1 MLFFPLALFGQ
12 SPKSGATVDY
22 INSKLGK
29 GFEVKLKGNYLVA
42 SYYENG
48 KDLYREDL
56 MHVKDIDINS
66 IYYNA
71 SEQMMIINC
80 IGVKNKCVD
89 RQLYIQ
95 KIRRRYGRISFYVKL
110 DTPSADNLTRA
121 LKHLIQMTTNS
132 KYTADESFD

>member
-71 SEQMMIINC
+71 S
-80 IGVKNKCVD
+80 
-89 RQLYIQ
+89 
-95 KIRRRYGRISFYVKL
+95 
-110 DTPSADNLTRA
+110 
-121 LKHLIQMTTNS
+121 
-132 KYTADESFD
+132 